1 MASLKLFN
9 FLQKADL
16 TTKSWL
22 TCVDLLQRDV
32 FLQLPAQSDL
42 RAILSVS
49 AVVSQNEVG
58 MAVVKHRKFAERV
71 GHGLVRSRHLV
82 KAKTQNTDTV
92 VINRPKT
99 SQKPNL
105 KHSLM
110 LIKHEYMHSCAL
122 QWHEWLTSRPIRS
135 SLFSTIP
142 HGAIPMAHTF
152 PRDLE
157 EWSFSA
163 SPTCRI
169 TPVQCDKKE

>member
-58 MAVVKHRKFAERV
+58 MAVVKHRKFAERI

-82 KAKTQNTDTV
+82 KAKTQTQWRYID
-92 VINRPKT
+92 
-99 SQKPNL
+99 QKPRRNQTWNIHL
-105 KHSLM
+105 CWLNTS
-110 LIKHEYMHSCAL
+110 ICIPV